1 MNLTRRSTLKL
12 IASAAL
18 LTRTLQAPD
27 EPAPVPTTQ
36 PLRTPPPP
44 APTLIPAPENF
55 GTAPGPFQP
64 NADSLSNWQCPDWY
78 RDAKLGLWA
87 HWGPQC
93 QPEQG
98 DWYAKHMYIYNHPH
112 YKFHC
117 EKYGHP
123 SKFGFKDVI
132 NTWKAENWNPEQ
144 LIALY
149 KKAGA
154 KFFAAMANHHDNF
167 DMFDSTYQPW
177 NSTRIGPKTDIV
189 GRWEKAA
196 RAAGLKFAITSHGD
210 RSWSWEQESQGSD
223 PTGPFA
229 KIQYDGRIS
238 KSEGIGQ
245 WWEGFD
251 PQDLYAQYHKTG
263 KYDWPQNGTPPL
275 DPNFIQKFY
284 NRTIDLIS
292 KYNPDLLYFDDT
304 ILPLYPASDIG
315 FKIAAYLYNTNAQRN
330 NGICQALV
338 TGKILKPEHRKFLL
352 LDVERGVTAGADPLP
367 WQTDTCIGGW
377 HYDRK
382 LFDNHHYKSPKQVI
396 QMLID
401 IVSKNGTLMLNIPLK
416 GDGTPDADELKIL
429 DALASWITPNGEA
442 IYSTRP
448 WTTYGEGPSTTTTQP
463 KGQFG
468 GARDVRS
475 YTPEDFRF
483 TQKGEL
489 VYAFLMAWPEN
500 GTARIKSLATNS
512 PHFPKQI
519 AKIELLGA
527 GPVKFERTPDALTIT
542 LPDTKPTDHA
552 HALKITPA

>member
-1 MNLTRRSTLKL
+1 MNISRRTTLKL
-12 IASAAL
+12 LASAAL
-18 LTRTLQAPD
+18 LPRTLHAD
-27 EPAPVPTTQ
+27 DATTAPAPEPFER
-36 PLRTPPPP
+36 PIPP
-44 APTLIPAPENF
+44 APTPIPAPEGF

-64 NADSLSNWQCPDWY
+64 NPESLSNWQCPDWY

-98 DWYAKHMYIYNHPH
+98 DWYAKHMYSYGSGQ

-117 EKYGHP
+117 KKYGHP

-132 NTWKAENWNPEQ
+132 NTWKAENWDPEH
-144 LIALY
+144 LISLY

-177 NSTRIGPKTDIV
+177 NSTKIGPKTDII

-196 RAAGLKFAITSHGD
+196 RNAGLKFAVTSHGD

-223 PTGPFA
+223 PKGPFA

-238 KSEGIGQ
+238 KAEGKGQ
-245 WWEGFD
+245 WWDGFD
-251 PQDLYAQYHKTG
+251 PQDLYAQYHKVG
-263 KYDWPQNGTPPL
+263 KYDWPQNGNPPV
-275 DPNFIQKFY
+275 DPAFIQKFF

-304 ILPLYPASDIG
+304 VMPLFPISDIG
-315 FKIAAYLYNTNAQRN
+315 YKIAAFLHNTNAARN
-330 NGICQALV
+330 NGISQAIM
-338 TGKILKPEHRKFLL
+338 TGKMLHPEHRKFLL

-377 HYDRK
+377 HYDINIFNR
-382 LFDNHHYKSPKQVI
+382 HRYKSPTQVI

-401 IVSKNGTLMLNIPLK
+401 IVSKNGTLLLNIPLK
-416 GDGTPDADELKIL
+416 GDGTPDSDELKVV
-429 DALASWITPNGEA
+429 DALAEWIAPNGEA
-442 IYSTRP
+442 IYATRP
-448 WTTYGEGPSTTTTQP
+448 WKIYGEGPSTSANQP
-463 KGQFG
+463 KGRFG
-468 GARDVRS
+468 GAADVRA
-475 YTPEDFRF
+475 YTPEDIRF
-483 TQKGEL
+483 TQKGDT
-489 VYAFLMAWPEN
+489 VYAFLMSWPKD
-500 GTARIKSLATNS
+500 GSVKIKSLATNS
-512 PHFPKQI
+512 PHYEKQI

-527 GPVKFERTPDALTIT
+527 GPLKFTRDTHSLQIQ
-542 LPDTKPTDHA
+542 LPAEKPNPHA
-552 HALKITPA
+552 YALKITPA